1 MVTTMSAGFRCRSLP
16 NPRSRAHVANATKE
30 ARAGCASDKTNPF
43 AALHKSL
50 TPGRIR
56 DASRSLLISRARTPA
71 MATPFASAAAGIVNR
86 CRSLLTPCVWPPG
99 ERRRDPT
106 VPGRG
111 RMLARFVYFAPGR
124 TRLAGACKSLLISF
138 AGTPATAAPLA
149 QPGAAG
155 IVNRCRSL
163 QIQPRER
170 RREPAVPRRAR
181 AGERGRDAAVAS
193 LRGDCRRR
201 RPPR

>member
-1 MVTTMSAGFRCRSLP
+1 MSDWNLLQTVAESATAR
-16 NPRSRAHVANATKE
+16 PREERDGMRARFAYFGLGLTRR
-30 ARAGCASDKTNPF
+30 ARAGKF
-43 AALHKSL
+43 
-50 TPGRIR
+50 
-56 DASRSLLISRARTPA
+56 LLISRAGTPA

-99 ERRRDPT
+99 ERRREPA